1 MASAET
7 ASAQL
12 VYRFRAI
19 AIAPMGD
26 PVDFG
31 VPVHSDNT
39 FGINDA
45 GHIVGYGFDE
55 DDQVFILTCPA
66 DLDGDFRINGTDL
79 GLLFLEWGESGHPY
93 DLDCVGTIDGNDTGQ
108 LLLAWT
114 GSALC
119 TVNEPCEESFGGGG
133 NSELDEA
140 VTTLGYETVVELVAD
155 LQTMSD
161 EEAHGVITYLLI
173 ILED

>member
-79 GLLFLEWGESGHPY
+79 GLLFLEWGEVGHEY
-93 DLDCVGTIDGNDTGQ
+93 DLDCMGDIDGADSGL

-114 GSALC
+114 GDALC
-119 TVNEPCEESFGGGG
+119 TVNDECEDEFRRRGGGQCFAG
-133 NSELDEA
+133 SR
-140 VTTLGYETVVELVAD
+140 
-155 LQTMSD
+155 
-161 EEAHGVITYLLI
+161 GVPRLRIG
-173 ILED
+173 